1 MLHEFMQNS
10 EIAAASSARILESLQ
25 NPVIV
30 IDAGSEIAYA
40 NATAAVSFGG
50 WIVGLPLADIFPDY
64 LKPGAMT
71 DGPTCMRLRTKQ
83 GEPYEALFNPMGGGA
98 VCLSLWTLSEP
109 TVATTLAQVDDLT
122 GLSLRNAMMI
132 SLEAALLE
140 PNRTG
145 APTAILCL
153 DLDRFKIINDTLG
166 HGIGDQLLKK
176 VAERL
181 RRACRKDD
189 LIARLGGDEFVILQ
203 RGIGGFEDA
212 ERLAE
217 RLVDLIGRTY
227 VLGGHT
233 VNIGVSIGIAL
244 GIGPMQPRDLLR
256 NADLA
261 LYEAKR
267 AGRGRFRFFEQGM
280 DVLLHERREMEIDL
294 RRALA
299 LKQFALHY
307 QPFLD
312 LATDRVIG
320 FEALLRWNHPVR
332 GDVPPLGFIPI
343 AEENGLIVKIGEWV
357 LNTAC
362 MAAAS
367 WPDQLI
373 VAVNVSPL
381 QFKADTLLG
390 TVSAALSQSGLSPE
404 RLELEITEGALL
416 SDTDN
421 VLATLHA
428 LRALGVKISMDD
440 FGTGYSSLSYLQ
452 KFPFDKI
459 KIDRSFVSGSDP
471 DSEAILSAV
480 SALGS
485 NLGMAITAEGVE
497 TIEQLGRIRGQRCT
511 HVQGYLTGRPMA
523 QSQVTSFLASTVTK
537 DANVDLSPC
546 LLQSKSRGK

>member
-1 MLHEFMQNS
+1 MMHELMQNS

-25 NPVIV
+25 NPVLV
-30 IDAGSEIAYA
+30 IDAGNEIMYA

-50 WIVGLPLADIFPDY
+50 WIVGLSLPEIFPDY
-64 LKPGAMT
+64 LKSST
-71 DGPTCMRLRTKQ
+71 VSDGPSCMRLSTRQ
-83 GEPYEALFNPMGGGA
+83 GEPYEARFNPMGGGN
-98 VCLSLWTLSEP
+98 VCISMWPISEP
-109 TVATTLAQVDDLT
+109 AVSKEAVQIDDLT
-122 GLSLRNAMMI
+122 GLALRNTLMKD
-132 SLEAALLE
+132 LEAALLE
-140 PNRTG
+140 PEQAG
-145 APTAILCL
+145 LPTALLCL
-153 DLDRFKIINDTLG
+153 DLDRFKLVNDTLG

-181 RRACRKDD
+181 RKACRKDD

-203 RGIGGFEDA
+203 RGIAGVEDA

-217 RLVDLIGRTY
+217 RLVNLVGRTY
-227 VLGGHT
+227 LLGGHT
-233 VNIGVSIGIAL
+233 VNVSASIGVAL
-244 GIGPMQPRDLLR
+244 AIGPMQPRDLLR

-267 AGRGRFRFFEQGM
+267 AGRGRHRFFEHGM
-280 DVLLHERREMEIDL
+280 DMLLHERREMEIDL

-299 LKQFALHY
+299 LRQFELHY
-307 QPFLD
+307 QPFVD

-320 FEALLRWNHPVR
+320 FEALIRWNHPVR
-332 GDVPPLGFIPI
+332 GNVPPLNFIPV

-357 LNTAC
+357 LQTAC

-367 WPDQLI
+367 WPGEMV

-381 QFKADTLLG
+381 QFKADSLLA
-390 TVSAALSQSGLSPE
+390 TVSAALSRSGLTPE

-428 LRALGVKISMDD
+428 LRDLGVQISMDD

-452 KFPFDKI
+452 KFPFNKI

-497 TIEQLGRIRGQRCT
+497 TAEQLNRIRGQKCT

-523 QSQVTSFLASTVTK
+523 QSLVESFIQSATKEVT
-537 DANVDLSPC
+537 DVDLSSRI
-546 LLQSKSRGK
+546 LQP

>member
-1 MLHEFMQNS
+1 MFHNLMQNS

-25 NPVIV
+25 NPVLV
-30 IDAGSEIAYA
+30 VDAGSEITYA

-50 WIVGLPLADIFPDY
+50 WIVGLTLSELFPEY
-64 LKPGAMT
+64 LKSAT
-71 DGPTCMRLRTKQ
+71 AADGPSCMRLITRQ
-83 GEPYEALFNPMGGGA
+83 GELYEALLNPIGGGS
-98 VCLSLWTLSEP
+98 VCLSLWAINEP
-109 TVATTLAQVDDLT
+109 AVLREVVQSDDLT
-122 GLSLRNAMMI
+122 GLALRKTLMAA
-132 SLEAALLE
+132 LEAELLE
-140 PNRTG
+140 PIR
-145 APTAILCL
+145 ASSPTAILCL
-153 DLDRFKIINDTLG
+153 DLDRFKIVNDTLG

-181 RRACRKDD
+181 QKACRKDD

-203 RGIGGFEDA
+203 RGIEGFDDV

-227 VLGGHT
+227 VLSGHT
-233 VNIGVSIGIAL
+233 VNIGVSIGVAV
-244 GIGPMQPRDLLR
+244 GVGPMQPRDLLR

-299 LKQFALHY
+299 LKQFELHY

-312 LATDRVIG
+312 LTTNRVIG
-320 FEALLRWNHPVR
+320 FEALMRWNHPVR
-332 GDVPPLGFIPI
+332 GDVPPLGFIPV

-362 MAAAS
+362 MAAAG
-367 WPDQLI
+367 WPGELV

-381 QFKADTLLG
+381 QFKADTLLD
-390 TVSAALSQSGLSPE
+390 TVSAALSRSGLRPE

-416 SDTDN
+416 ADTDN

-428 LRALGVKISMDD
+428 LRALGVQISMDD

-452 KFPFDKI
+452 KFPFNKI

-471 DSEAILSAV
+471 DSEAILGAV
-480 SALGS
+480 SALGTK
-485 NLGMAITAEGVE
+485 LGMAITAEGVE
-497 TIEQLGRIRGQRCT
+497 TAEQLSRIRGQQCT

-523 QSQVTSFLASTVTK
+523 QDDVASFLAG
-537 DANVDLSPC
+537 ANKEDVDVALSPR
-546 LLQSKSRGK
+546 LLQS